1 MDADLASEYITH
13 QCRVSSCLTIRKE
26 SFRTAFSGCA
36 KAAGAAP
43 GGAFGANLTGFPLR
57 RAA

>member
-1 MDADLASEYITH
+1 MSRFKLPDGLQEVVPN
-13 QCRVSSCLTIRKE
+13 CV
-26 SFRTAFSGCA
+26 SGCT

>member
-1 MDADLASEYITH
+1 MSRFKLPDEP
-13 QCRVSSCLTIRKE
+13 QGVVPNCVSR
-26 SFRTAFSGCA
+26 CA